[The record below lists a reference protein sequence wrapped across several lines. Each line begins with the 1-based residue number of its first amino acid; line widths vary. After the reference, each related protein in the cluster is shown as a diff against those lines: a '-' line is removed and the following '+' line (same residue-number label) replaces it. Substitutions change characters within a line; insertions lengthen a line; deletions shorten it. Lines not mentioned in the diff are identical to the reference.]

1 MVVTSNTKNKEKTK
15 TLNKVIEQEAFSEG
29 FTLLKNFCKKS
40 TENPEII
47 SDFVTKFVSENIT
60 KNIHRTLGEN
70 NIKTIKK
77 FRELGFDSL
86 ELMQLLTCS
95 KNEYLSWRQD
105 KTSLLRNMIKDLRA
119 EFDLAELSSDSKLSR
134 VEIDGVK
141 FVKIE
146 SANFYETTSSSGKK
160 RKFSYFTSKFND
172 EVGDRF
178 EELLS
183 KLIDC
188 YLKENPYAKF
198 EMPNKTMVKVSYSSS
213 SKSVYESS
221 NKEVAR
227 WHICNFLY
235 KFFNDLKKVQVN
247 LHKKAPQTVFLA
259 LNQGKLTYEV
269 DSKDEYLKLFTF
281 DFKDLDNVKLLEDY
295 SWRGEENVVVESLTS
310 TLTDNLKNLTSDLL
324 TNEYSLKNVLEK
336 EIPLSIL
343 SDYQIEES
351 LKNFQK
357 VADISMRKLTMIR
370 ESSSSPEQF
379 SRFMNIL
386 EKFIQDKFLE

>member
-47 SDFVTKFVSENIT
+47 LDFVTEFVSENIT

-77 FRELGFDSL
+77 FRELGFDPL

-95 KNEYLSWRQD
+95 KAINSNWHKE
-105 KTSLLRNMIKDLRA
+105 KTLVGDMISSLRT
-119 EFDLAELSSDSKLSR
+119 EFDAMELSSDSKLSR
-134 VEIDGVK
+134 VEIEGVK

-146 SANFYETTSSSGKK
+146 YAKFYETTSSSGEK
-160 RKFSYFTSKFND
+160 RKFSYFSSNLEED
-172 EVGDRF
+172 VVDRF

-183 KLIDC
+183 ELISC

-198 EMPNKTMVKVSYSSS
+198 EMPNRTKVKVPYSSS

-221 NKEVAR
+221 DKEVAR
-227 WHICNFLY
+227 WHICSFLN
-235 KFFNDLKKVQVN
+235 KFFVDLKKVYVN
-247 LHKKAPQTVFLA
+247 LNKKNPQTVFLA
-259 LNQGKLTYEV
+259 LKQGKLTSDV
-269 DSKDEYLKLFTF
+269 DANDDYLKLLTF
-281 DFKDLDNVKLLEDY
+281 DFKDLENVKLLEDY
-295 SWRGEENVVVESLTS
+295 SWKGEKNIVVKSLISSLTN
-310 TLTDNLKNLTSDLL
+310 NLKNLASDLL

-351 LKNFQK
+351 LKNFQNG
-357 VADISMRKLTMIR
+357 ADISMEKLKMIR